1 MKKYLFFL
9 IPLLLI
15 IIFLLSI
22 PIVNN
27 ICAIKVKIRLEKTH
41 LPEYTECVESVWR
54 AGKLNGNG
62 NGMQYLGVLLLKSE
76 LSFDELDNF
85 YEQYREN
92 EYQYILEKPDNNKA
106 GIIEHGELLFSYDI
120 DTQDNYYMLYSWGEG
135 IAPFSWLDLRGN

>member
-27 ICAIKVKIRLEKTH
+27 ICAIKVKIRLEKTP